1 MNNNFK
7 EQIEN
12 IKFKLQVGLLDYYEA
27 KKQAEPIILEMNI
40 KGKEIAKKFGQRFK
54 PFTFAGLMR

>member
-1 MNNNFK
+1 MKNNFK

-12 IKFKLQVGLLDYYEA
+12 IKFRLQVGLLDYYEA
-27 KKQAEPIILEMNI
+27 KKEAEPIILEMNI

>member
-1 MNNNFK
+1 MKNNFK

-12 IKFKLQVGLLDYYEA
+12 IKFRLQVGLLDYYEA
-27 KKQAEPIILEMNI
+27 KKEAEPIILEMNI
-40 KGKEIAKKFGQRFK
+40 KGKEISKKFGQRFK

>member
-27 KKQAEPIILEMNI
+27 KKEAEPIILEMNI

-54 PFTFAGLMR
+54 PFTFAGLIR

>member
-7 EQIEN
+7 VQIEN

>member
-1 MNNNFK
+1 MKKNFK

-12 IKFKLQVGLLDYYEA
+12 IKFRLNIGLIDYYEA
-27 KKQAEPIILEMNI
+27 KKEAEPIILEMNI

-54 PFTFAGLMR
+54 PFTFAALMR

>member
-1 MNNNFK
+1 MNK
-7 EQIEN
+7 RYREQIN
-12 IKFKLQVGLLDYYEA
+12 DIKFKMQVGIIDYYEA

>member
-1 MNNNFK
+1 MKNNFK

-12 IKFKLQVGLLDYYEA
+12 IKFRLQVGIIDYYEA
-27 KKQAEPIILEMNI
+27 KAEAEPIIAEMNT
-40 KGKEIAKKFGQRFK
+40 KGKEIAKKFSQRFK

>member
-27 KKQAEPIILEMNI
+27 KKEAEPIILEMNI

>member
-7 EQIEN
+7 VQIEN

-27 KKQAEPIILEMNI
+27 KKEAEPIILEMNI

-54 PFTFAGLMR
+54 PFTFAGLIR